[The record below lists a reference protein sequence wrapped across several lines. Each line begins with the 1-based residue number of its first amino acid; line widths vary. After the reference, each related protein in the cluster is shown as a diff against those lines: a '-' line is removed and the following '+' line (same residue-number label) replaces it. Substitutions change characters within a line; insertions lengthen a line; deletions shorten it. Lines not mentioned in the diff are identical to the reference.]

1 MRPAWMSPPPRY
13 ERRLRR
19 SMCPV
24 PGWPRRSDWR
34 PARHPRA
41 PSAWPWSWLLSCCSR
56 EPSSTA
62 RGCAYPPA
70 RPWCGLRR
78 LTRCGDAAGTSP
90 RKAAASNGEVSRT
103 EPLRLAAEV
112 ARRDRVMA
120 SLIKRTSPFHLPRRS
135 TGHFAALAESILHQQ
150 LAGAAARAIH
160 GRFVALFDGD
170 LTPAAVLA
178 VPPRKLR
185 AAGLSG
191 RKVASI
197 RDLAAKVVDGTVP
210 LDRIGRLADEDVIT
224 RLSVVR
230 GIGRWTAEMF
240 LIFQLRRL
248 DVWPVGDYGIRK
260 GYALAY
266 DLRKLPTPKQLEG
279 EGERFRPYRTVA
291 AWYCWQAVREQRKL
305 RQ

>member
-1 MRPAWMSPPPRY
+1 MRKTAF
-13 ERRLRR
+13 
-19 SMCPV
+19 
-24 PGWPRRSDWR
+24 
-34 PARHPRA
+34 
-41 PSAWPWSWLLSCCSR
+41 
-56 EPSSTA
+56 STA
-62 RGCAYPPA
+62 
-70 RPWCGLRR
+70 
-78 LTRCGDAAGTSP
+78 
-90 RKAAASNGEVSRT
+90 
-103 EPLRLAAEV
+103 AAEV
-112 ARRDRVMA
+112 GRRDRVMA
-120 SLIKRTSPFHLPRRS
+120 NLIQRTSPFHLPRPSR
-135 TGHFAALAESILHQQ
+135 GHFAALAESILHQQ

-170 LTPAAVLA
+170 LSPEAVLA

-210 LDRIGRLADEDVIT
+210 LHRLGRLADEELIT
-224 RLSVVR
+224 RLSIVR

-248 DVWPVGDYGIRK
+248 DVWPAGDYGIRK

-266 DLRKLPTPKQLEG
+266 GLRKLPTPKQLDMV
-279 EGERFRPYRTVA
+279 GERFRPYRTVA